1 MGVVVQQWAFP
12 PDGYMQLF
20 KSCAAGSNA
29 VSSCQTAIERLHE
42 EGHTFAQT
50 NLVLAIGEALQ
61 ALSLA
66 LIATIIVTNTIE
78 ERNRERLNDAL
89 ARKARQI
96 SHNVFEGLFGNRHPA
111 AALDTLKGILSRP
124 LLRSRLDVTYTFF
137 VYEGEQDSRI
147 AGRRYVKVETLF
159 SATTR
164 NIANP
169 EISPTA
175 SDILPIA
182 LSLPNPLI
190 EELKPFVVVSKVVVN
205 GEAVSQAKLDAAN
218 EDLQEQLKDETSADG
233 YVHIDDLTLTPGQEV
248 RIEAQYTMMKEFEDT
263 EVFRSF
269 YLTELLTLT
278 VVDKTGEDFAIRARA
293 IHPGHLR
300 DTGSTKS
307 VLKWELSEIIL
318 PQQGIMVWWKKPLD
332 SVGVSG
338 QGRRAHAAS
347 PSETPKPD

>member
-1 MGVVVQQWAFP
+1 
-12 PDGYMQLF
+12 MQLF
-20 KSCAAGSNA
+20 KSCAGGSSVA
-29 VSSCQTAIERLHE
+29 SACQAAIERLHE
-42 EGHTFAQT
+42 EGHTFAHT
-50 NLVLAIGEALQ
+50 NLILAIGEALK

-137 VYEGEQDSRI
+137 IYEGEPNTRI
-147 AGRRYVKVETLF
+147 AGRKYVKVETLF

-169 EISPTA
+169 DISPTA
-175 SDILPIA
+175 SDTLPIA

-205 GEAVSQAKLDAAN
+205 GDAITQEKLDTAN
-218 EDLQEQLKDETSADG
+218 EELQRQLGDDTLADG
-233 YVHIDDLTLTPGQEV
+233 YVHVDDLTLTPGQEV

-269 YLTELLTLT
+269 YLTEMLTLT
-278 VVDKTGEDFAIRARA
+278 VVDKSGEDFAIRARA

-332 SVGVSG
+332 SVTVSG
-338 QGRRAHAAS
+338 QGASAHVAS
-347 PSETPKPD
+347 PSGTSKPA